1 MARVTSDGQTRA
13 SKTSPLM
20 SQTSHLRDIRQ
31 TGCDVMS
38 VLVSQEADVL
48 LANLAYGH
56 DRSGNSEAAM
66 GMSSHLL
73 HSSTRDLFC
82 RKPPP
87 PRFRQSTD
95 VLPTAHHP
103 SGRPSP
109 FIFARIAVAG
119 PPCFYEKR
127 FRVSTSRYRIIAA

>member
-13 SKTSPLM
+13 STTSTLM

-56 DRSGNSEAAM
+56 DT
-66 GMSSHLL
+66 LPL
-73 HSSTRDLFC
+73 HAEQLFWHSKIFIKK
-82 RKPPP
+82 RKK
-87 PRFRQSTD
+87 
-95 VLPTAHHP
+95 L
-103 SGRPSP
+103 
-109 FIFARIAVAG
+109 
-119 PPCFYEKR
+119 EKN
-127 FRVSTSRYRIIAA
+127 

>member
-56 DRSGNSEAAM
+56 DSLHPLFPPYLFVESGI
-66 GMSSHLL
+66 H
-73 HSSTRDLFC
+73 
-82 RKPPP
+82 
-87 PRFRQSTD
+87 
-95 VLPTAHHP
+95 
-103 SGRPSP
+103 
-109 FIFARIAVAG
+109 
-119 PPCFYEKR
+119 
-127 FRVSTSRYRIIAA
+127 

>member
-13 SKTSPLM
+13 STTSPLM

-56 DRSGNSEAAM
+56 DT
-66 GMSSHLL
+66 LPL
-73 HSSTRDLFC
+73 HAEQLFWHSKIYIYLKKKKA
-82 RKPPP
+82 RKKLGTFE
-87 PRFRQSTD
+87 RLKVIT
-95 VLPTAHHP
+95 
-103 SGRPSP
+103 
-109 FIFARIAVAG
+109 
-119 PPCFYEKR
+119 
-127 FRVSTSRYRIIAA
+127 

>member
-13 SKTSPLM
+13 STTSPLM

-56 DRSGNSEAAM
+56 DT
-66 GMSSHLL
+66 LPL
-73 HSSTRDLFC
+73 HAKQLFRHSKIFIKK
-82 RKPPP
+82 RKK
-87 PRFRQSTD
+87 
-95 VLPTAHHP
+95 L
-103 SGRPSP
+103 
-109 FIFARIAVAG
+109 
-119 PPCFYEKR
+119 EKN
-127 FRVSTSRYRIIAA
+127 

>member
-56 DRSGNSEAAM
+56 DT
-66 GMSSHLL
+66 LPL
-73 HSSTRDLFC
+73 HAEQLFWHSKIFIKKKKKA
-82 RKPPP
+82 RKKLGT
-87 PRFRQSTD
+87 FDWLKVIT
-95 VLPTAHHP
+95 
-103 SGRPSP
+103 
-109 FIFARIAVAG
+109 
-119 PPCFYEKR
+119 
-127 FRVSTSRYRIIAA
+127 

>member
-13 SKTSPLM
+13 STTSPLM

-56 DRSGNSEAAM
+56 DT
-66 GMSSHLL
+66 LPL
-73 HSSTRDLFC
+73 HAKQLFWHSKIFIKKKKKA
-82 RKPPP
+82 RKKLGTFE
-87 PRFRQSTD
+87 RLKVIT
-95 VLPTAHHP
+95 
-103 SGRPSP
+103 
-109 FIFARIAVAG
+109 
-119 PPCFYEKR
+119 
-127 FRVSTSRYRIIAA
+127 